1 MKAQLLVL
9 RRSIIPVLLATML
22 GMATLSGCSLL
33 DSLAKTTPPPDAETV
48 YQTSLIRPNL
58 ADVIADV
65 RPSVVAINTESNVY
79 NPFRGSQTVQGAG
92 SGWVIDSDGLIV
104 TNSHVVEDA
113 SVVTVTLDDGR
124 VFPALEIYTDTLSD
138 LAIIKIDASNLRAA
152 KIGIPN
158 PTVGT
163 LANGLDLEMVT
174 SSYTLRMGDWVVALG
189 NSLGMGISA
198 THGIVSAT
206 GVSVQYDG
214 KVLYNLI
221 QTDAAINAGNS
232 GGPLVNLA
240 GEVIGINSAKISS
253 VGVEGMGYAISMEE
267 AYPILKQLI
276 NYGYVARMDIGAELA
291 TVTKAVASYSNLKV
305 DYGALVTKVLSGGPA
320 DEAGLRVSDVIV
332 AVDDTSVVNAE
343 GFIRTLQSYEAGQEV
358 QITYYRNSNKRTV
371 SITLIEAS

>member
-1 MKAQLLVL
+1 MKAQLLIL

-33 DSLAKTTPPPDAETV
+33 DSLAKTTPLPEAETV

-163 LANGLDLEMVT
+163 LASGLDLEMVT

>member
-1 MKAQLLVL
+1 MKAQLLIL

-22 GMATLSGCSLL
+22 GMATLSGCSLF
-33 DSLAKTTPPPDAETV
+33 DSLAKTTPLPNAETV